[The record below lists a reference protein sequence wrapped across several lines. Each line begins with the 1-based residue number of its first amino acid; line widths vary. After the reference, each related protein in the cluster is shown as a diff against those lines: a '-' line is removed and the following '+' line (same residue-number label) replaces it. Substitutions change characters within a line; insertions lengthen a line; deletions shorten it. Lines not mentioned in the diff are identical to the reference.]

1 MTLTTTFRPTL
12 SVLNTTYSIWM
23 ASTSLLA
30 TIQNLSYS
38 LSFEP
43 IPVSVL
49 AQSELHGPNVLDL
62 PQSLGPLIIAL
73 LSTTWHSPADD
84 ALARKLSIET
94 MESIENASKQAST
107 WHPYKYIGYA
117 DRSQQVLEGYG
128 NENVQ
133 FLKTVSRRY
142 DPQGVFQRLVKGG
155 FKLGNGT

>member
-1 MTLTTTFRPTL
+1 MTLTTTFRPKL
-12 SVLNTTYSIWM
+12 PVLNVTYYIWT
-23 ASTSLLA
+23 ASTSSLS

-49 AQSELHGPNVLDL
+49 TQSELRGPNVLDL
-62 PQSLGPLIIAL
+62 PQSSGPLVIAL
-73 LSTTWHSPADD
+73 LSTTWLSPADD
-84 ALARKLSIET
+84 ALARRVSLQT
-94 MESIENASKQAST
+94 MESIENAAKQAGT

-128 NENVQ
+128 KENVQ

-155 FKLGNGT
+155 FKLGNEN